1 MLKAKRMLLQNM
13 LSAAESLSVH
23 LDPDPD
29 KWKRMDGLV
38 ENEIA
43 AYSPSTFFK
52 NVNKNPIILVFT
64 KEMKIVIIVNAVSPV
79 CV

>member
-29 KWKRMDGLV
+29 KWKRMDGLTRLLHIV
-38 ENEIA
+38 LQL
-43 AYSPSTFFK
+43 FLK
-52 NVNKNPIILVFT
+52 IILVFT

>member
-1 MLKAKRMLLQNM
+1 MEK
-13 LSAAESLSVH
+13 
-23 LDPDPD
+23 
-29 KWKRMDGLV
+29 DGWTIV